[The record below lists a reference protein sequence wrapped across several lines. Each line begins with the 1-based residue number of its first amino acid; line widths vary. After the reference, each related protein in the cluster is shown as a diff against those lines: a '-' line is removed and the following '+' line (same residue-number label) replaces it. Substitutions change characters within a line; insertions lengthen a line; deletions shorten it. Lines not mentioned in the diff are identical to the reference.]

1 MKPIIPTM
9 AIASILYFHG
19 AAKAFEQ
26 HGFRSGMTLTEAKAS
41 TQEPLAP
48 MSGAE
53 GNYTVGK
60 GASTKATISFCKG
73 RLFAVNENIAGEVD
87 AFAGRTDKNNA
98 QFGPPIVTAA
108 SDYSND
114 GLISYV
120 RLTWQTSPGEERTTS
135 ISRYQGK
142 TWASV
147 GSSAFE
153 ALCK

>member
-1 MKPIIPTM
+1 MFSRALLVAVLCA
-9 AIASILYFHG
+9 AISI
-19 AAKAFEQ
+19 AAAAETVTVKYR
-26 HGFRSGMTLTEAKAS
+26 GPV
-41 TQEPLAP
+41 PLD
-48 MSGAE
+48 
-53 GNYTVGK
+53 TFQC
-60 GASTKATISFCKG
+60 ATIDRSSLVERVCY
-73 RLFAVNENIAGEVD
+73 D
-87 AFAGRTDKNNA
+87 AAGRTDKNNA

-142 TWASV
+142 AWASV